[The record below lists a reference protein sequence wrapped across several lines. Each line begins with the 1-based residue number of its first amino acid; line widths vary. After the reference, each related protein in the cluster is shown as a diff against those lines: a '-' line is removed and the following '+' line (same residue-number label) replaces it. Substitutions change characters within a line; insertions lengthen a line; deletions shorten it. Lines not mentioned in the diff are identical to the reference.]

1 MKRILWSIAL
11 LFFCLF
17 LFGFH
22 QARAANKVEYF
33 EAKVQK
39 VEQKENEKQVKV
51 VVTSSSQKGREYT
64 ISLITEKNKDWPVRI
79 GDRLLISY
87 EKLDSGKEQVFIVD
101 FVRKKEL
108 LLLFFLFLVLVFAIG
123 RWKGISSFI
132 GMFFSFFVIAGF
144 ILPNIVLGNDPVL
157 ISLFGALFI
166 IPVTFYLAH
175 GVNKKTTIALVST
188 FLSLILTGVLAYIFV
203 GFTRITGLA
212 AEETAFLQM
221 IEGAALNVKNL
232 LLAGIIIG
240 AMGILDDITISQTAI
255 VERLIIA
262 NPKYSFKE
270 LYFHA
275 MEVGKD
281 HIASLVNTL
290 ILVYTGASLPLFLLF
305 SHAQMSYT
313 NAINQEVIATE
324 IVRTLVSSI
333 GIVAAVPITT
343 VIAASYLKKNKIHI

>member
-1 MKRILWSIAL
+1 MKRILWSIVIL
-11 LFFCLF
+11 IFSVSFS
-17 LFGFH
+17 GFH
-22 QARAANKVEYF
+22 QVQAAGNVEYL
-33 EAKVQK
+33 EAKVQT
-39 VEQKENEKQVKV
+39 VEQKENLKQVKV
-51 VVTSSSQKGREYT
+51 VVTSSSQKRKEYS
-64 ISLITEKNKDWPVRI
+64 IPLVAEKNKDLPIRT
-79 GDRLLISY
+79 GDTLLISY
-87 EKLDSGKEQVFIVD
+87 EKLSTGKEQVFIVD

-108 LLLFFLFLVLVFAIG
+108 LLLFFLFLVFVFAIG

-132 GMFFSFFVIAGF
+132 GMLFSFFVIAGF
-144 ILPNIVLGNDPVL
+144 ILPNIALGNDPVL

-166 IPVTFYLAH
+166 IPVTFCLAH
-175 GVNKKTTIALVST
+175 GVNKKTTIALAST
-188 FLSLILTGVLAYIFV
+188 FLSLIMTGILAYIFV

-212 AEETAFLQM
+212 AEEVAFLQV
-221 IEGAALNVKNL
+221 IEGVTLNVKNL

-240 AMGILDDITISQTAI
+240 AMGILDDITISQTSI

-305 SHAQMSYT
+305 SHAQMSYM

-343 VIAASYLKKNKIHI
+343 LIAVYSLKRVR